1 MKASKSTIS
10 ESVLSRM
17 KDAYQ
22 QVKYGSKE
30 VELRNNPKVLKEVA
44 FRGFEDFAKRLL
56 AMRPPINIKDLTSIR
71 DPGVQDLIRNNLYN
85 YIFAYMV
92 GGEGAN
98 TQTEIGSE
106 IQKLVDAEKKKT
118 PPTMW
123 DQRSIMAFFELAAK
137 KRAEKLIEIDNKLDV
152 TTDNYGA
159 KKLSDLISDKDLK
172 PNMEIEL
179 PNVTILGKNTKIVIR
194 NVNNKVVVYSLI
206 DIPKSSPA
214 PGTTAEPPN
223 STENVVPH
231 GLMFNI
237 IDSKGNEKTLNA
249 IYDVYKLAGE
259 PSPTDVVDL
268 QNAQKMRELQNSLE
282 DNQEIDF
289 SYYMTPS
296 IINTVVIRK
305 NGVYVTEYLN
315 TSSSGNMPTKVSV
328 PPRADM
334 FQVQRDQNL
343 ANLYAQ
349 YLRQPTTPVPTEF
362 EAETLE

>member
-30 VELRNNPKVLKEVA
+30 VELRDNPKVLKEVA
-44 FRGFEDFAKRLL
+44 YRGFDDFAKRLL

-106 IQKLVDAEKKKT
+106 IQKLVDQEKKKT

-137 KRAEKLIEIDNKLDV
+137 TRAKKLIEIDNKLDV

-159 KKLSDLISDKDLK
+159 NILGKLISDKDLK
-172 PNMEIEL
+172 PNMEIQL
-179 PNVTILGKNTKIVIR
+179 SGVDILGINTNIIIR
-194 NVNNKVVVYSLI
+194 NVNNKVVVYSSS
-206 DIPKSSPA
+206 DIPK
-214 PGTTAEPPN
+214 PPN
-223 STENVVPH
+223 PDGTPGDPNSKENIVPH
-231 GLMFNI
+231 GLMFKI
-237 IDSKGNEKTLNA
+237 EHLIALNA
-249 IYDVYKLAGE
+249 IYEVYKLAGE
-259 PSPTDVVDL
+259 PPPTDVVDL

-289 SYYMTPS
+289 RYMTS
-296 IINTVVIRK
+296 AMYNTVVIRK
-305 NGVYVTEYLN
+305 NGVYVEEYIN
-315 TSSSGNMPTKVSV
+315 TSSSGQMPAKVSV
-328 PPRADM
+328 PPHGDM

-343 ANLYAQ
+343 AFLYTQ
-349 YLRQPTTPVPTEF
+349 YLNQPTTPVPTEF